1 MATSKPK
8 PKPADTTA
16 TDDTISSVKGIAENI
31 KELGSR
37 DTSAAAENLY
47 RIAKGLSSF
56 SDIDSKKITKNVKEI
71 SKVPDLFKNLNNAL
85 KTGALDEK
93 FAKSSIAFGKSL
105 EYVSKGL
112 KTFSEVSISKLAENI
127 KDISKVKG
135 IVSTLTESFAGDV
148 PKDFYTNSYQ
158 FGNSVTN
165 IADGL
170 KSFSELS
177 ISKLV
182 KNVEDLKLLPNLMD
196 DLVGG
201 FSVKVSKTFAN
212 SAENF
217 GNSFKNISEALKSFS
232 ELSMGKLL
240 KNLIAIRL
248 IGPALKFLNSIP
260 KIKNLSSIGESFK
273 PLTDISAGLV
283 AFSQLKFGSLIKNLL
298 LLKVFGKT
306 LSFLS
311 SFSKN
316 TSSLKRAAEDFG
328 APLKEIA
335 DSLQSFSEI
344 KWGKVLLS
352 TALFKTFNKLFFGGN
367 GKISI
372 LGGSSAGG
380 KSSDR
385 KIMLLQLS
393 ELNQIKMEYRRFID
407 WWMGGDMARQQ
418 DQDALLEALAELKP
432 GEMRPAPS
440 GGGGGRDDKPEGEK
454 GFFRG
459 LLDKLLMNSI
469 PMLLGSLAFIP
480 AVIGSFFSTVG
491 GQLRIVFTKLTPN
504 LVKAFD
510 NTMDFLRSLFS
521 EEGAIGKIF
530 KPIKDIFGKI
540 GKIFE
545 PIKKIFTGG
554 EGIFKPAVEFFGKVG
569 KFGSKFA
576 SMGKIVGNLLGKL
589 ALPITIIM
597 GIIDGIGG
605 FMTGFKEEGILGGI
619 KGAIVGVV
627 NGLVGFLVDIPV
639 KGLGYVAGWLGFENV
654 AEVLKNFSFKDN
666 FQMVIDT
673 VFDSVGEFFNWMTDG
688 ISGVFSG
695 ALSGDMSSIMKLIF
709 PAGGLLSM
717 LVPDSVKENIS
728 EFFKE
733 MVRSILPDPG
743 KSFIGKLLSNVIPDS
758 VYQWAGLN
766 PKTGALL
773 PADKLNQFVQDQGDS
788 KKSVKEIMQQRKD
801 LKAAGYTDE
810 MIDSATDKKAQ
821 KAKEE
826 ADAKFKE
833 EEKKKKLDNRAA
845 ARAKTKEDEKYG
857 KDIKA
862 YEKLIATS
870 DNTDEISAAG
880 KGLLDKGLS
889 QDRLTQIFNEQQKK
903 RNDAVD
909 AAAEIK
915 PALNTTLG
923 IQMAE
928 KANRDFNIKPDA
940 KPAAVKVGAVDPI
953 DEPDAK
959 PAAVAPTGPLS
970 VSKEELD
977 KKYGKLNDQS
987 VKANFDEAYGP
998 RKLRP
1003 VTDGWVTKPPVVQ
1016 TGQAMNVLSADNEA
1030 QKQNAMTASIA
1041 SSNNSNV
1048 TNNASSTNT
1057 TVVNSNIPDRT
1068 FASFGRHGR

>member
-8 PKPADTTA
+8 PKPNTDMDEA
-16 TDDTISSVKGIAENI
+16 TSSIHDIAENI
-31 KELGSR
+31 KGLGSKN
-37 DTSAAAENLY
+37 TSAAAENLY
-47 RIAKGLSSF
+47 RISKGLSSF
-56 SDIDSKKITKNVKEI
+56 SDIDSKKITKNLKDL
-71 SKVPDLFKNLNNAL
+71 SKAPDLFKDLNKAL
-85 KTGALDEK
+85 KTGNLDVEL
-93 FAKSSIAFGKSL
+93 AKSSIAFGKSL
-105 EYVSKGL
+105 QYISQGL
-112 KTFSEVSISKLAENI
+112 KAFSEVSVSKLAENI
-127 KDISKVKG
+127 KDISSITG
-135 IVSTLTESFAGDV
+135 IVTTLTKSFSGDV
-148 PKDFYTNSYQ
+148 PKDFYRNSYQ

-165 IADGL
+165 IAGGL
-170 KSFSELS
+170 KSISELS
-177 ISKLV
+177 VSKLV
-182 KNVEDLKLLPNLMD
+182 KNVEDLKMLPNLMG
-196 DLVGG
+196 DLVGS
-201 FSVKVSKTFAN
+201 FSAKVSKTFTN
-212 SAENF
+212 SAKNF
-217 GNSFKNISEALKSFS
+217 GDSFLNISEGLSAFS

-240 KNLIAIRL
+240 KNLVAIRL

-283 AFSQLKFGSLIKNLL
+283 AFSELKFGSLIKNLL

-306 LSFLS
+306 LGFLS

-316 TSSLKRAAEDFG
+316 TSSLKKAAEDFG

-335 DSLQSFSEI
+335 DSLKSFSEI

-352 TALFKTFNKLFFGGN
+352 TALFKVFNKLFFKGN

-372 LGGSSAGG
+372 MGSSAVG
-380 KSSDR
+380 KSTDGNR
-385 KIMLLQLS
+385 KLMLLQLS
-393 ELNQIKMEYRRFID
+393 ELNQIKTEYRRFID

-432 GEMRPAPS
+432 DGTPAAPS
-440 GGGGGRDDKPEGEK
+440 GGGSGRDDKPEEKK
-454 GFFRG
+454 GFFAG
-459 LLDKLLMNSI
+459 LLDKLWNSWI
-469 PMLLGSLAFIP
+469 PTVLGSLAFIP
-480 AVIGSFFSTVG
+480 GAIIGFVSQIGKILNETFLG
-491 GQLRIVFTKLTPN
+491 RWFTSIKGAIKGLFAEEGA
-504 LVKAFD
+504 LSSIGK
-510 NTMDFLRSLFS
+510 LFS
-521 EEGAIGKIF
+521 KEGMFGGIITKIGNVFSKEGAIGGIF
-530 KPIKDIFGKI
+530 SKLTAIFEASALGKSATKFFKFGKI
-540 GKIFE
+540 FGSILGKI
-545 PIKKIFTGG
+545 
-554 EGIFKPAVEFFGKVG
+554 
-569 KFGSKFA
+569 
-576 SMGKIVGNLLGKL
+576 
-589 ALPITIIM
+589 ALPLQIVM
-597 GIIDGIGG
+597 SLYDSVKG
-605 FMTGFKEEGILGGI
+605 FLRGFKEEGIVGGI
-619 KGAIVGVV
+619 KGAIVGLVD
-627 NGLVGFLVDIPV
+627 GLLGFLIDIPMHA
-639 KGLGYVAGWLGFENV
+639 LGWLAGVLGFDNI
-654 AEVLKNFSFKDN
+654 APVLKAFSFKDN

-673 VFDSVGEFFNWMTDG
+673 VFDAVGDFFTWMTDG

-695 ALSGDMSSIMKLIF
+695 ALSGDMSSIMSLIF
-709 PAGGLLSM
+709 PGSGLLSM
-717 LVPDSVKENIS
+717 LVPDSIKENIS

-758 VYQWAGLN
+758 VYQWAGIN

-788 KKSVKEIMQQRKD
+788 KKSAKEIMQQRKD

-810 MIDSATDKKAQ
+810 MIDSASDKKAQ

-826 ADAKFKE
+826 ADIKFKE

-862 YEKLIATS
+862 YEELIATS
-870 DNTDEISAAG
+870 NNTEEISAAG

-889 QDRLTQIFNEQQKK
+889 QERLTKIFDEQYLK
-903 RNDAVD
+903 RNAAVD
-909 AAAEIK
+909 AENVKATDVKVK
-915 PALNTTLG
+915 PVLNTTLG

-928 KANRDFNIKPDA
+928 KANRDFNINPDA

-953 DEPDAK
+953 D
-959 PAAVAPTGPLS
+959 GPLS

-977 KKYGKLNDQS
+977 KKYGKLNERNVQ
-987 VKANFDEAYGP
+987 ANFDEAYGP
-998 RKLRP
+998 KKLRP

-1048 TNNASSTNT
+1048 TNNASSSST

-1068 FASFGRHGR
+1068 FASYGRHGR

>member
-16 TDDTISSVKGIAENI
+16 TDDTISSVKGISENI

-71 SKVPDLFKNLNNAL
+71 SKVPDLFTNLNKAL

-240 KNLIAIRL
+240 KNLVAIRL

-260 KIKNLSSIGESFK
+260 KIKNLSSISESFK

-283 AFSQLKFGSLIKNLL
+283 AFSELKFGSLIKNLL

-316 TSSLKRAAEDFG
+316 TSSLKKAAEDFG

-335 DSLQSFSEI
+335 DSLKSFSEI

-352 TALFKTFNKLFFGGN
+352 TALFKTFNKLFLGGN

-380 KSSDR
+380 KNSDR

-440 GGGGGRDDKPEGEK
+440 GGRGDDDKPEPEGKK

-459 LLDKLLMNSI
+459 LLDNLLKNSI

-480 AVIGSFFSTVG
+480 AVIGSFFSTLG
-491 GQLRIVFTKLTPN
+491 GQLRIVFTELTPN
-504 LVKAFD
+504 LVKKFD
-510 NTMDFLRSLFS
+510 QVMDFIR
-521 EEGAIGKIF
+521 GIF
-530 KPIKDIFGKI
+530 KPVTNLFGKI

-545 PIKKIFTGG
+545 PIQKIFTGG
-554 EGIFKPAVEFFGKVG
+554 EGMFKPIMDFFGKVG
-569 KFGSKFA
+569 KFGGKFA

-597 GIIDGIGG
+597 GLIDGIGG

-709 PAGGLLSM
+709 PVGGLLSM

-788 KKSVKEIMQQRKD
+788 KKSAKEIMQQRKD

-845 ARAKTKEDEKYG
+845 AREKTKEDEKYG

-870 DNTDEISAAG
+870 NDTDEISAAG

-889 QDRLTQIFNEQQKK
+889 QDRLTKIFDEQYLK
-903 RNDAVD
+903 RN

-928 KANRDFNIKPDA
+928 KANRDFNIKP
-940 KPAAVKVGAVDPI
+940 AAVV
-953 DEPDAK
+953 
-959 PAAVAPTGPLS
+959 PAGPLS

>member
-8 PKPADTTA
+8 PAGTSA

-31 KELGSR
+31 KELGSK

-56 SDIDSKKITKNVKEI
+56 SDIDSKNITKNVKEI
-71 SKVPDLFKNLNNAL
+71 SKVPDLFKNLNQGL
-85 KTGALDEK
+85 KTGGLDEK
-93 FAKSSIAFGKSL
+93 FAKSSIAFGRSL

-112 KTFSEVSISKLAENI
+112 KTFSEVSVSKLAENI
-127 KDISKVKG
+127 KGISKVKS

-170 KSFSELS
+170 KSFSQLS
-177 ISKLV
+177 IGDVL
-182 KNVEDLKLLPNLMD
+182 KNVEELKTLPSLMG
-196 DLVGG
+196 DLVEG
-201 FSVKVSKTFAN
+201 FSTKVSKTFAN

-217 GNSFKNISEALKSFS
+217 GAPLTNISEGLKSFSQLSIGDVLKNLEDLKQLPSLMGDLVEGFSTKISKSFANNAKNFGGPLKDISEGLKSFS

-240 KNLIAIRL
+240 KNLIGIRL

-260 KIKNLSSIGESFK
+260 KIKNLSDIGESFK

-335 DSLQSFSEI
+335 DSLKSFSEI

-440 GGGGGRDDKPEGEK
+440 GGRGDDDKPEGKK

-459 LLDKLLMNSI
+459 LLDKLLVNSI
-469 PMLLGSLAFIP
+469 PMLLGALAFIP
-480 AVIGSFFSTVG
+480 AVIGSFFSTLG
-491 GQLRIVFTKLTPN
+491 GQLRVVFTKLTPN
-504 LVKAFD
+504 LVKKFD
-510 NTMDFLRSLFS
+510 QVMDFIR
-521 EEGAIGKIF
+521 GIF
-530 KPIKDIFGKI
+530 KPVTNLFGNI

-545 PIKKIFTGG
+545 PIKKIFTAGDG
-554 EGIFKPAVEFFGKVG
+554 MFKPVADFFGKVG

-576 SMGKIVGNLLGKL
+576 SMGKVVGNLLGKL
-589 ALPITIIM
+589 ALPITIVM

-654 AEVLKNFSFKDN
+654 ADVLKNFSFKDN

-673 VFDSVGEFFNWMTDG
+673 VFDAVGEFFNWMTDG

-695 ALSGDMSSIMKLIF
+695 ALSGDMSSIMSLIF
-709 PAGGLLSM
+709 PVGGLLSM

-773 PADKLNQFVQDQGDS
+773 PADKLNQFVQDQSDP
-788 KKSVKEIMQQRKD
+788 KKSAKEIMQQRKD

-862 YEKLIATS
+862 YEELIATS
-870 DNTDEISAAG
+870 NDTEEISAAG

-889 QDRLTQIFNEQQKK
+889 QDRLTQIFDEQYLK
-903 RNDAVD
+903 RNAAVATAD
-909 AAAEIK
+909 TAVEVK
-915 PALNTTLG
+915 PALNTTQG

-928 KANRDFNIKPDA
+928 RFNRDFNIKPA
-940 KPAAVKVGAVDPI
+940 
-953 DEPDAK
+953 
-959 PAAVAPTGPLS
+959 
-970 VSKEELD
+970 
-977 KKYGKLNDQS
+977 

-998 RKLRP
+998 GKLRP